1 VDRVIS
7 SNLERLVALVLLR
20 WRMDLRGFRRGPERG
35 LGLLVMLPGLL
46 IMAVLVASLVYLGVS
61 TLVRSS
67 PHQVL
72 PVLSLAASALGLLW
86 VLSPL
91 MTGLV
96 LTEAHDLSRLLHFPV
111 SPGLLVVA
119 SLVANLAQPMVL
131 AEVPTLLLAS
141 AALSQGIGE
150 MVLAL
155 IGLALALA
163 FTLAAAHLAG
173 VVLHGLSRN
182 RRLHDRFLFISIGL
196 ASLLGLLPFLI
207 FSGTLRLG
215 GLVSRLVAADVGRVV
230 PFSWGVRAAIHAG
243 QGELVPFLGWAALQ
257 AGALVATVAVAAA
270 LSHRLYRGELD
281 LGRSRGDD
289 AAARGRMLLPGSV
302 GALLEKDVRVLWR
315 DPALKA
321 SLLAGFVGPVL
332 YLILM
337 RQMGGMMGS
346 GGGLLILASVIGISA
361 SSANAFGSERRGLA
375 LLFGFPIPR
384 WRVLV
389 AKNVLA
395 LLMRLPGLLTLVLI
409 GPLLAPISHLPAAL
423 VIAVVTALL
432 AAGAENYVSILFPT
446 PVPPPGGNPYGGAV
460 SGPRG
465 LLAVLVGM
473 ALFMSALMLSTPF
486 VLLAGLPLWLGNT
499 AWWWASLPLALAGGV
514 SVYAL
519 LVGGAEAVLNR
530 REPEL
535 LERVLG
541 ES

>member
-1 VDRVIS
+1 
-7 SNLERLVALVLLR
+7 
-20 WRMDLRGFRRGPERG
+20 
-35 LGLLVMLPGLL
+35 
-46 IMAVLVASLVYLGVS
+46 
-61 TLVRSS
+61 
-67 PHQVL
+67 VL
-72 PVLSLAASALGLLW
+72 PVLSLVASVLGVLW
-86 VLSPL
+86 VLSPFL
-91 MTGLV
+91 TGLV
-96 LTEAHDLSRLLHFPV
+96 LTEAHDLTRLLHFPV

-131 AEVPTLLLAS
+131 AEVPTLLLVA
-141 AALSQGIGE
+141 AALADGVIE
-150 MVLAL
+150 MAFALVGLVL
-155 IGLALALA
+155 GLA
-163 FTLAAAHLAG
+163 FVLAAAHLAG
-173 VVLHGLSRN
+173 VILHGLSRN
-182 RRLHDRFLFISIGL
+182 RRLHDRFLFVSIGL

-230 PFSWGVRAAIHAG
+230 PFSWGVRAAVHAG
-243 QGELVPFLGWAALQ
+243 RGDLLACAGWATLQ
-257 AGALVATVAVAAA
+257 AVALVMTVALAAA
-270 LSHRLYRGELD
+270 ISHRLYRGELD
-281 LGRSRGDD
+281 LGRSAGED
-289 AAARGRMLLPGSV
+289 ATARARMRLPGSI
-302 GALLEKDVRVLWR
+302 GALLEKDLRVLWR

-361 SSANAFGSERRGLA
+361 SSTNAFGNERRGLA
-375 LLFGFPIPR
+375 LLFAFPIPR

-389 AKNVLA
+389 AKNMLA
-395 LLMRLPGLLTLVLI
+395 LLMRFPGLLTLVLV
-409 GPLLAPISHLPAAL
+409 GPLIAPVSHLPAAL
-423 VIAVVTALL
+423 VIAIVTALL

-446 PVPPPGGNPYGGAV
+446 PVPPPGGNPYGGAA

-473 ALFMSALMLSTPF
+473 ALFTSALILAMPF
-486 VLLAGLPLWLGNT
+486 VLLAGLPLWLGNA
-499 AWWWASLPLALAGGV
+499 AWWWISLPLALAGGV

-519 LVGGAEAVLNR
+519 LVGGAEAVLSR

-541 ES
+541 EVG